1 MLGKRIVLLALL
13 TPDVPPHRLVDVLVH
28 VTLQRHLQHV
38 LAVPCRCCREGAA
51 KYQRLCCMCARGLHF
66 FRHVALCHSA
76 LRQRAVELLQV
87 VRGAAGRRASE
98 QDTAAR
104 VPSHIPCRTRATP
117 LHQLRYGGH
126 AAAEATTARDML
138 EFGVSTARWQQR
150 QAHSTTHG
158 ERPVLVKQVFE
169 TFLELRHG
177 LLVTWKATHSATH
190 AWHHD
195 APSSRLLAAAVS
207 ATPGKTT
214 SLRVAP
220 EMQGDDGAVPTH
232 KAQLHDTC
240 VPSLYTVSSWRTF
253 TVRRDE

>member
-51 KYQRLCCMCARGLHF
+51 KYQRLCCMCARRLHF

-87 VRGAAGRRASE
+87 VRGSAGRRSSE

-104 VPSHIPCRTRATP
+104 VPPHIPCRTRATP

-126 AAAEATTARDML
+126 AAAEATTARGML
-138 EFGVSTARWQQR
+138 EFGVSTG
-150 QAHSTTHG
+150 T
-158 ERPVLVKQVFE
+158 
-169 TFLELRHG
+169 
-177 LLVTWKATHSATH
+177 
-190 AWHHD
+190 
-195 APSSRLLAAAVS
+195 LAATPS
-207 ATPGKTT
+207 AQHNARRTT
-214 SLRVAP
+214 GSRQTGLRNFPRA
-220 EMQGDDGAVPTH
+220 EARTTGHMEGNTQCDTR
-232 KAQLHDTC
+232 KAL
-240 VPSLYTVSSWRTF
+240 
-253 TVRRDE
+253 